1 MKIIACLIIIAC
13 ILSFCTTITTAEF
26 SNSLYDPYL
35 VNKPEINE
43 PIKSL
48 EGIPLKVLAISAATC
63 ASVSSTLI
71 SSAAQ
76 N

>member
-13 ILSFCTTITTAEF
+13 ILSFYTTITTAEF
-26 SNSLYDPYL
+26 SNSLHDPYL

-43 PIKSL
+43 PIKPL
-48 EGIPLKVLAISAATC
+48 EEISVKVLVTSAATC
-63 ASVSSTLI
+63 ASVSSAI
-71 SSAAQ
+71 INSSTQ